1 MAYTGLRLYTK
12 LRKFVNGKSTTEI
25 KENIITDPDYIKP
38 FEDLNACPPEY
49 YTPTPTPVPAPV
61 IIPTPAPTPAPSPV
75 PVYTPVSQPSPSPT
89 PTPTPAPV
97 IVPVPSPVA
106 PTPVP
111 VPAPAPA
118 LSIYGPFTLGQSTSA
133 IGACQLQTGPYW
145 LDEPDLADATII
157 YTNAFGTNTTTD
169 DWYSDGSIAV
179 QVSGGSGEITNQ
191 ELCSSPAPVTT
202 YSYYFMRT
210 CIGSTD
216 IVVRTPGTMTIGGTE
231 AGSTSVSIYGQCY
244 YAYNTATQSQ
254 YDSNAGD
261 ATSADVTGF
270 PTYTGC
276 SACTG

>member
-12 LRKFVNGKSTTEI
+12 LRKFVNGKSTTEV

-89 PTPTPAPV
+89 PTPTPSPV
-97 IVPVPSPVA
+97 FVPVPSPVA

-111 VPAPAPA
+111 IAAPSPSPVP
-118 LSIYGPFTLGQSTSA
+118 
-133 IGACQLQTGPYW
+133 
-145 LDEPDLADATII
+145 
-157 YTNAFGTNTTTD
+157 
-169 DWYSDGSIAV
+169 V
-179 QVSGGSGEITNQ
+179 
-191 ELCSSPAPVTT
+191 PAPVTT
-202 YSYYFMRT
+202 YTYYFMRT

-216 IVVRTPGTMTIGGTE
+216 IVVRTPGTMTIGGTQ